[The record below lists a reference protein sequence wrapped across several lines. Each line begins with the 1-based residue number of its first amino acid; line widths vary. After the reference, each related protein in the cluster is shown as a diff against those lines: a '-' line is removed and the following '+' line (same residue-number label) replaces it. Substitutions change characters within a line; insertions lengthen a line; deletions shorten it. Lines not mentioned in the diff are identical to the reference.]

1 MSVLHRRIGADI
13 ERRILSGEWP
23 PGARVP
29 TELELQTE
37 YGCARMTVSRA
48 LTDLSARG
56 LILRRRRAGSVVAR
70 PPVHSAVLD
79 IPDIAAEI
87 EARGMAYGYER
98 LERGERAAMEEEAW
112 LGEAGV
118 VVVACLHRADGAPF
132 ALERRLIGLA
142 ATPDAADESF
152 KTLSPGG
159 WLLKRAPWTEAEHRI
174 AAVAADR
181 ETALRLDLSPGEAC
195 LKLERRTWAD
205 GLGVTWAWQTFPGQ
219 AYDLVARFSP
229 TRPEAR

>member
-1 MSVLHRRIGADI
+1 MSALHRRIGADI
-13 ERRILSGEWP
+13 ERRILSGEWQ

-29 TELELQTE
+29 TEAELQAE
-37 YGCARMTVSRA
+37 YGCARMTVSKA

-98 LERGERAAMEEEAW
+98 LERSERATTDEEAW
-112 LGEAGV
+112 LGDRV

-132 ALERRLIGLA
+132 AVERRLIGLA

-152 KTLSPGG
+152 ETISPGG

-181 ETALRLDLSPGEAC
+181 ETALRLDLAAGEAC

-229 TRPEAR
+229 ARPEAR

>member
-1 MSVLHRRIGADI
+1 MSALHRRIGADI

-29 TELELQTE
+29 TEAELQAE
-37 YGCARMTVSRA
+37 YGCARMTVSKA

-87 EARGMAYGYER
+87 EARGMAYGYEL
-98 LERGERAAMEEEAW
+98 LERSERAATDEEAW
-112 LGEAGV
+112 LGGR
-118 VVVACLHRADGAPF
+118 VVALACMHRADGAPF
-132 ALERRLIGLA
+132 ALERRLIGLK
-142 ATPDAADESF
+142 ATPEATDERF
-152 KTLSPGG
+152 ETVSPGG

-181 ETALRLDLSPGEAC
+181 ETALRLDLAPGEAC

-229 TRPEAR
+229 ARPEVR